1 MRAPAA
7 GVSDY
12 AEIVEPDDTDYSSP
26 TTRRDFEVARERV
39 TLVSVL
45 GEGQFGDVHKGVY
58 VDSVSHPTH
67 RLIDQS
73 VSQYD
78 APNLSP
84 LEKLSRISAFA
95 VDIILQ
101 AKM

>member
-1 MRAPAA
+1 MPPPAIADVTARCAPAA

-58 VDSVSHPTH
+58 VDSVSHPPTPPTDRSINRSSSATWH
-67 RLIDQS
+67 GD
-73 VSQYD
+73 VSM
-78 APNLSP
+78 
-84 LEKLSRISAFA
+84 KL
-95 VDIILQ
+95 
-101 AKM
+101 